1 MSSLIDQ
8 HRAEA
13 GAARRAILRARLAP
27 VLSWAAVL
35 LALGFV
41 AAFLLQAGLFA
52 ILVPREK
59 VVAPPIENPDQVSS
73 EDSTL
78 SGVDH
83 ENQPYEVK
91 AVHAWQDTTR
101 PELVHMENVTARFH
115 KSTGEAYD
123 LAAKT
128 ARYDTKLK
136 ELDLAGSV
144 VITQADRFT
153 ARMEKA
159 HVAVGEKKLVSDV
172 AVAVAFADGTIHANG
187 MQIIN
192 DGADILFLNG
202 VKAHFGASPTTG
214 ETTP

>member
-27 VLSWAAVL
+27 LLSWAAVL
-35 LALGFV
+35 VALGFV
-41 AAFLLQAGLFA
+41 AAFLFQAGLFA

-78 SGVDH
+78 SGVDRD
-83 ENQPYEVK
+83 NQPYAVK
-91 AVHAWQDTTR
+91 AVHAWQDTSR
-101 PELVHMENVTARFH
+101 PELVHMEKVTANFH
-115 KSTGEAYD
+115 KASGEAYD
-123 LAAKT
+123 LTANT

-144 VITQADRFT
+144 VIAQHDRFT
-153 ARMEKA
+153 ARMEQA
-159 HVAVGEKKLVSDV
+159 HVAVGDKKLTSNVPV
-172 AVAVAFADGTIHANG
+172 AVEFADGTIHANG

-202 VKAHFGASPTTG
+202 VKAHFGVSEATG